1 MAEDMQKSHKALGK
15 VLTILQEKGGC
26 GKSSA
31 IFNVSYYLSQNYKVL
46 VIDLDGQAAD
56 ITYYFFG
63 NTIKDRDSIL
73 TILDCMRKTTVSV
86 FDVIRPVT
94 ENLHLVPANISVTN
108 IATTDKLATFRKI
121 INELKE
127 VYDYILID
135 VPPSPNWSHMLCLSV
150 SKYIMPIVNPD
161 IASPKALTS
170 LCESI
175 SEAQEYTN
183 PEADY
188 LGIIMNM
195 YDGRTNL
202 ARNMMIEV
210 DNIATKLGTCM
221 FRTNISQSVILK
233 EHIACHQSVFEYA
246 PKSKSA
252 KEYEMLVC
260 EILNRIKDLDEEESE
275 SCHV

>member
-63 NTIKDRDSIL
+63 NTIEDRNSIL
-73 TILDCMRKTTVSV
+73 TILDCMRKPSVSV

-94 ENLHLVPANISVTN
+94 ENLHLIPANISVTN
-108 IATTDKLATFRKI
+108 IATTDKLPTFRKI
-121 INELKE
+121 ITELKG
-127 VYDYILID
+127 VYDYILIDTPPIISMSD

-150 SKYIMPIVNPD
+150 SKYVIPIVNPD
-161 IASPKALTS
+161 VASPKALTS

-175 SEAQEYTN
+175 SEAQEFTN

-202 ARNMMIEV
+202 ARSMMIEV

-233 EHIACHQSVFEYA
+233 EHIACHQSVFE
-246 PKSKSA
+246 
-252 KEYEMLVC
+252 
-260 EILNRIKDLDEEESE
+260 ILDRIKDLDEEESE

>member
-1 MAEDMQKSHKALGK
+1 MTEDMQKSHKALGK

-63 NTIKDRDSIL
+63 NTIEDRDSIL
-73 TILDCMRKTTVSV
+73 TILDCMRKTSVSV

-108 IATTDKLATFRKI
+108 IATTDKLVTFRKI

-233 EHIACHQSVFEYA
+233 EHIACHQSVLNMRQRANLQKNTKCLFV
-246 PKSKSA
+246 KSLTVLK
-252 KEYEMLVC
+252 
-260 EILNRIKDLDEEESE
+260 I
-275 SCHV
+275 

>member
-1 MAEDMQKSHKALGK
+1 MTEDMQKSHKALGK

-63 NTIKDRDSIL
+63 NTIEDRDSIL
-73 TILDCMRKTTVSV
+73 TILDCMRKTSVSV

-94 ENLHLVPANISVTN
+94 ENLHLIPANISVTN
-108 IATTDKLATFRKI
+108 IATTDKLVTFRKI

-252 KEYEMLVC
+252 KEYEMLV
-260 EILNRIKDLDEEESE
+260 
-275 SCHV
+275 

>member
-73 TILDCMRKTTVSV
+73 TILDC
-86 FDVIRPVT
+86 
-94 ENLHLVPANISVTN
+94 ISVTN

-260 EILNRIKDLDEEESE
+260 EILDRIKDLDEEESE